1 MRGRRKLADADF
13 PAQVAELEAAR
24 LAGYAPIVAALVEI
38 DGERAFAVGPASR
51 GELLPE
57 HLAALG
63 DAGAHVARAFA
74 LGCRASLRV
83 DLRGFGRMRALCGSR
98 SWSSH
103 HYGLWVALTTTR
115 RSPVIRRYLSES
127 IARVDEYRAILP
139 SMRPTEDAV
148 EAVARRSLRR
158 PRDLPMPYRAPTTP
172 RRGDE
177 IRAPRAPATAN
188 DAGYATFE
196 EWFAALD
203 HDDDGG

>member
-1 MRGRRKLADADF
+1 MKGRRKLAGADF
-13 PAQVAELEAAR
+13 AGEVARLEAEH
-24 LAGYAPIVAALVEI
+24 LSGYAPIVAALVEI
-38 DGERAFAVGPASR
+38 DGERTFSVGPASR

-83 DLRGFGRMRALCGSR
+83 DLRGFGWMRAICGSR

-115 RSPVIRRYLSES
+115 RAPTIRRYLSES

-139 SMRPTEDAV
+139 SMVPTEDAI
-148 EAVARRSLRR
+148 EAAARRSLRR
-158 PRDLPMPYRAPTTP
+158 PRDLPMPYRAPTAP

-188 DAGYATFE
+188 DAGYATFD